1 MESCL
6 LSKQDMVKGQSD
18 LNRKINADKCEDQ
31 VKKEAGFPLQVYH
44 LKVFLFHERENSY
57 SKFQIVCQLEL
68 K

>member
-44 LKVFLFHERENSY
+44 LKFAYFMREKTAIQSFKLYVN
-57 SKFQIVCQLEL
+57 LN
-68 K
+68 